1 MDIPSYKSIMLPF
14 LQYIGDSQEYHRKD
28 IANALASNPFEL
40 TPEQRSVVRK
50 SGHPVFDHHCDWAQY
65 HLKRAGLI
73 ELPKRGYSKITDRGL
88 ALLEAWNNDPE
99 EIEDAILKSPVKFY
113 DYVNNRWPIKGKN
126 DDNQT
131 SEETIENEGDDN
143 PTLEESIEVMND
155 SNQAPDESIETNYQ
169 QIRKE
174 LAAELVRQIKRNT
187 SVFFEE
193 LVIDLLIAMGYGGSR
208 EDAQA
213 VGRSGDGGIDGIIN
227 EDRLGLD
234 VIYVQAKRW
243 EGNVGEPPVRD
254 FVGALQGKRARKG
267 IFITTSEFTN
277 SAQAYISAI
286 DSRDSKVILI
296 DGNQLAQLMIDH
308 DVGVSVEKIYEI
320 KRVDSDYFAENSE
333 NS

>member
-1 MDIPSYKSIMLPF
+1 METVTKMAWNSDTEKEYEVEVPAPQIVEEVLLKIEYPLGGLPHKKITEILVERFSLTEEQRNAKYKGGKSGVRVFNFYVGNVISALKKSGKMIGTKPMWADINP
-14 LQYIGDSQEYHRKD
+14 GRVSQE
-28 IANALASNPFEL
+28 
-40 TPEQRSVVRK
+40 
-50 SGHPVFDHHCDWAQY
+50 
-65 HLKRAGLI
+65 
-73 ELPKRGYSKITDRGL
+73 DRGTQQ
-88 ALLEAWNNDPE
+88 N
-99 EIEDAILKSPVKFY
+99 S
-113 DYVNNRWPIKGKN
+113 
-126 DDNQT
+126 DDDRNAA
-131 SEETIENEGDDN
+131 EK
-143 PTLEESIEVMND
+143 
-155 SNQAPDESIETNYQ
+155 SIETNYQ
-169 QIRKE
+169 QVRKE
-174 LAAELVRQIKRNT
+174 LAGELLQQIKGN
-187 SVFFEE
+187 SPAFFEG
-193 LVIDLLIAMGYGGSR
+193 LVIDLLVEMGYGGSR

-308 DVGVSVEKIYEI
+308 DVGVSVEKTYEI

-333 NS
+333 TP

>member
-1 MDIPSYKSIMLPF
+1 MPIPTTAQMTLPV
-14 LQYIGDSQEYHRKD
+14 LQYIADGQEYRRVLIIDMLTEHFSLTKD
-28 IANALASNPFEL
+28 EREKLSRSGKMEVSLKNKKFIERSKEKHYRITDHGLEFLNQNSEGVSTFDGGTETGIESPAASFNERIEENNQH
-40 TPEQRSVVRK
+40 PEES
-50 SGHPVFDHHCDWAQY
+50 
-65 HLKRAGLI
+65 I
-73 ELPKRGYSKITDRGL
+73 EENYSKIT
-88 ALLEAWNNDPE
+88 
-99 EIEDAILKSPVKFY
+99 
-113 DYVNNRWPIKGKN
+113 
-126 DDNQT
+126 
-131 SEETIENEGDDN
+131 
-143 PTLEESIEVMND
+143 
-155 SNQAPDESIETNYQ
+155 
-169 QIRKE
+169 KE
-174 LAAELVRQIKRNT
+174 LATELLQEIKENT
-187 SVFFEE
+187 PTFFEE
-193 LVIDLLIAMGYGGSR
+193 LVIDLLVEMGYGGSR

-308 DVGVSVEKIYEI
+308 DVGVSIEKTYEI
-320 KRVDSDYFAENSE
+320 KRVDSDYFAENS
-333 NS
+333 